1 MQPDSQRQAQSRTT
15 NSPTDAIGDA
25 PFTEDDHTPHQS
37 RRSRLFRLMQKT
49 SPWRHSPSSDVKE
62 VLLGSNGGTDNDE
75 GLLDMSPLLD
85 LSNLFL
91 RVSVIGAKHLSP
103 KDDDG
108 VLNPYT
114 IVSLNGQRERTHVV
128 KKTADPEWHCTFD
141 FQLFDPME
149 ERSKQGMLWSH
160 GLSLTVCSKDRFK
173 SIYLGQFQLPLE
185 QMFDDTEVIEF
196 DDEKSEVQWFQL
208 QAARQPRRF
217 VLRRRR
223 SPNNEAE
230 DENVGEVGIRL
241 GLVLQG
247 QDHSSE
253 EVLGRIQQAWR
264 MLLDANPYSS
274 PSEGWES
281 TSSLHSDME
290 HLTVHDMP
298 DNDSRRAVNRKI
310 GLAEPTS
317 SSVTTAS
324 SGTATPPKTK
334 RRYRKRFRRRG
345 KDQIAQFLPDIVGV
359 TFLEIAHANDLP
371 PEKNVTR
378 TGFDMDPFVV
388 CSYGASTFRTR
399 AIRHNLNPVWNEKL
413 FFHVRQNESNYKLKF
428 AVYDKDKFSN
438 NDFVAWQEIPITD
451 IINNP
456 QVNTTCAMKASIPA
470 EAIEAGMDLHTIPLQ
485 MAKQEKW
492 QDRHPTLTFRA
503 KFVPYS
509 EIRKMFWMALA
520 KTYDSDESGSMNRLE
535 IQSMLESV
543 GSTISEATLDAFW
556 RRHGKDPANETDE
569 LSIDEMVQCLEEF
582 MLTHDGHLGS
592 ATKATENLVHNTGEE
607 TPSDD
612 EEEGAYTDDSS
623 YPQSEDAEDV
633 DDADDDEALIDA
645 QGVQFTGA
653 ASSNLSEILV
663 DAEDEG
669 RGDSANEKV
678 IRLAECPICHRP
690 NLASRAQMD
699 IVTHVATCAANDW
712 TTVDRFLMGNFVT
725 EAYAQRRWFV
735 KLVSKVGYGKYSVGT
750 NNANIIVQDRASGQ
764 LIEERMSVYVRL
776 GMRLIYKGM
785 KTGIQSKTAQRILTN
800 MTIKQG
806 RRFDA
811 PESVH
816 EIQPFIKF
824 HQLDLSEVLHP
835 VSEFKS
841 FNEFFYRELK
851 PGARPCDSPDDPNV
865 AVSAADCR
873 MMAFQTIDIAT
884 NIWIKGIEFSL
895 AKLLG
900 DDEKAK
906 DFEGG
911 SLAIFRLAPQDYHR
925 FHSPVDGVITEIKQ
939 IAGQYYTVNPMAIRT
954 TLDVYG
960 ENARSVVHMDTDVF
974 GKVAV
979 ACIGAMMVGS
989 TVLTAKE
996 GMRLARADELG
1007 YFAFGGSTLVVLW
1020 QKDKIKFDSDLLE
1033 NAEKPLETLV
1043 RVGNHIGR
1051 RC

>member
-1 MQPDSQRQAQSRTT
+1 MS
-15 NSPTDAIGDA
+15 
-25 PFTEDDHTPHQS
+25 
-37 RRSRLFRLMQKT
+37 
-49 SPWRHSPSSDVKE
+49 E
-62 VLLGSNGGTDNDE
+62 VCVDGDNDE
-75 GLLDMSPLLD
+75 GVVDMSPLVD
-85 LSNLFL
+85 LSNLVL
-91 RVSVIGAKHLSP
+91 RVSVIGARHLTP

-114 IVSLNGQRERTHVV
+114 VVSISGQRERTHVIR
-128 KKTADPEWHCTFD
+128 KTADPEWLCTFD
-141 FQLFDPME
+141 FQLFDLV
-149 ERSKQGMLWSH
+149 RHKSKQGMLWSH

-173 SIYLGQFQLPLE
+173 SMYLGQLQLPLE
-185 QMFDDTEVIEF
+185 QMFDDIESIEF
-196 DDEKSEVQWFQL
+196 HDEKNEL

-217 VLRRRR
+217 ALRRRR
-223 SPNNEAE
+223 SPQSEAE
-230 DENVGEVGIRL
+230 DGNVGELGIRL
-241 GLVLQG
+241 GLILQG
-247 QDHSSE
+247 QEDNSE
-253 EVLGRIQQAWR
+253 EVRAKIQQAWK
-264 MLLDANPYSS
+264 LLLEGNPYAS
-274 PSEGWES
+274 PLEGWES
-281 TSSLHSDME
+281 TSALQSDME
-290 HLTVHDMP
+290 HLTVYDTP
-298 DNDSRRAVNRKI
+298 ENDGRQPRSRKI
-310 GLAEPTS
+310 EPTS
-317 SSVTTAS
+317 SSVTTTS
-324 SGTATPPKTK
+324 SGTATPPETK
-334 RRYRKRFRRRG
+334 RRLRKKLKGR
-345 KDQIAQFLPDIVGV
+345 KKEHVAQFLPDIVGV

-413 FFHVRQNESNYKLKF
+413 FFHVRQNEAKYKLKF

-438 NDFVAWQEIPITD
+438 NDFVAWQEVSITD
-451 IINNP
+451 IIEHS
-456 QVNTTCAMKASIPA
+456 QTDAKSTMQADIPA
-470 EAIEAGMDLHTIPLQ
+470 EAIESDMDLHTIPLQ

-520 KTYDSDESGSMNRLE
+520 KTYDSDESGAMNRLE

-543 GSTISEATLDAFW
+543 GSTISEATLDGFW
-556 RRHGKDPANETDE
+556 RRHGKDPANEMDE
-569 LSIDEMVQCLEEF
+569 LSVDEMVQCLEEF
-582 MLTHDGHLGS
+582 MLTHDGHPDS
-592 ATKATENLVHNTGEE
+592 ASNVAENTTPASSEE
-607 TPSDD
+607 TSEDD
-612 EEEGAYTDDSS
+612 EGTYTDDSS
-623 YPQSEDAEDV
+623 YPQS
-633 DDADDDEALIDA
+633 DDADNDEALMDA
-645 QGVQFTGA
+645 QGVQFTGTPS
-653 ASSNLSEILV
+653 ASSSSEIL
-663 DAEDEG
+663 ATGEDEE
-669 RGDSANEKV
+669 RGNAANEKV

-690 NLASRAQMD
+690 NLANRAQMD

-712 TTVDRFLMGNFVT
+712 TTVDRFLMGNFIT

-750 NNANIIVQDRASGQ
+750 NNANIIVQDRESGQ
-764 LIEERMSVYVRL
+764 LTEERMSVYVRL

-811 PESVH
+811 PESVG

-824 HQLDLSEVLHP
+824 HQLDLSEVLLP
-835 VSEFKS
+835 LSDFKS
-841 FNEFFYRELK
+841 FNEFFYRKLK
-851 PGARPCDSPDDPNV
+851 PEARPCDSADDPNV

-873 MMAFQTIDIAT
+873 MMAFQTIDSAT
-884 NIWIKGIEFSL
+884 NVWIKGVEFNL
-895 AKLLG
+895 AKLL
-900 DDEKAK
+900 DDEEKAQ

-925 FHSPVDGVITEIKQ
+925 FHSPVDGTITEIKQ

-960 ENARSVVHMDTDVF
+960 ENARSVVHMDADAF
-974 GKVAV
+974 GKVV
-979 ACIGAMMVGS
+979 VVCIGAMMVGS
-989 TVLTAKE
+989 TVLTAEE
-996 GMRLARADELG
+996 GTHLARTDELG
-1007 YFAFGGSTLVVLW
+1007 YFAFGGSTLVVIW
-1020 QKDKIKFDSDLLE
+1020 QKDMIKFDNDLLE